1 MKATL
6 KTCRI
11 YFDTCCIC
19 RPYDNQIQRRIKSE
33 TAAIMQIISYFSNGE
48 WQWIDSKV
56 LRSEI
61 NRISNPIKLSF
72 IKALLNSMP
81 QSVFVSIGKAETER
95 GTQIEALGFEEYDA
109 LHIACAESGKAD
121 IFLTTDDDVIDKA
134 KLVRSQLRVRVKNPE
149 TWLQKTQLQEVIENE
164 CIYHDR

>member
-1 MKATL
+1 MKAIL

-19 RPYDNQIQRRIKSE
+19 RPYDNQIQSRIKCE
-33 TAAIMQIISYFSNGE
+33 TAAIMQIISYFTNGE
-48 WQWIDSKV
+48 CQWIDSQI

-72 IKALLNSMP
+72 VKALLNSMP
-81 QSVFVSIGKAETER
+81 QTVFIPVGKTETAR
-95 GTQIEALGFEEYDA
+95 GIQIEALGFKEYDA

-121 IFLTTDDDVIDKA
+121 VFLTTDDDVIDKA
-134 KLVRSQLRVRVKNPE
+134 KPVRSQLRVRVKNPE
-149 TWLQKTQLQEVIENE
+149 TWLQKYTVTGGN
-164 CIYHDR
+164 

>member
-6 KTCRI
+6 KTSRI

-19 RPYDNQIQRRIKSE
+19 RPYDKQIQSRIKCE
-33 TAAIMQIISYFSNGE
+33 TTAIMQIISHFSNGK

-72 IKALLNSMP
+72 VKALLNSIP
-81 QSVFVSIGKAETER
+81 QTVFVSVGKTETAR
-95 GTQIEALGFEEYDA
+95 GIQIEALGFKEYDA

-121 IFLTTDDDVIDKA
+121 VFLTTDDDVIEKA
-134 KLVRSQLRVRVKNPE
+134 KLVKSQLHVRVKNPE
-149 TWLQKTQLQEVIENE
+149 GWLQKRTVTGGN
-164 CIYHDR
+164 